1 MGDRIVRTHDHSC
14 SCKEVT
20 GRFGRS
26 SGSREMSANHA
37 ALVVA
42 CGSRGVSMSK
52 PSTDLTILVIDENAI
67 RASIIEEG
75 LNEAGHLNV
84 RVIHEMQGVA
94 RLIETMDPDVIII
107 DIENPNRD
115 MMEHMFQLTRMISR
129 PIAMFVDRS
138 DTAAIEAAVDAGVSA
153 YVVDGLKKERIKPIL
168 DMAVSRFNAF
178 SRLQRELVEARN
190 ALEERKVIERAK
202 GILMKMRGL
211 SEEQA
216 FALLRQTAM
225 NEKKKLADIAQS
237 VVTAAELLL

>member
-1 MGDRIVRTHDHSC
+1 
-14 SCKEVT
+14 
-20 GRFGRS
+20 
-26 SGSREMSANHA
+26 
-37 ALVVA
+37 
-42 CGSRGVSMSK
+42 MSK
-52 PSTDLTILVIDENAI
+52 SSNDLTILVIDENAI

-237 VVTAAELLL
+237 VVTAAGLLL

>member
-1 MGDRIVRTHDHSC
+1 MST
-14 SCKEVT
+14 VT
-20 GRFGRS
+20 
-26 SGSREMSANHA
+26 N
-37 ALVVA
+37 
-42 CGSRGVSMSK
+42 
-52 PSTDLTILVIDENAI
+52 DLTILVIDENAI

-75 LNEAGHLNV
+75 LSEAGHFNV
-84 RVIHEMQGVA
+84 KVIHEMQGVA

-153 YVVDGLKKERIKPIL
+153 YVVDGLKKERVKPIL

-178 SRLQRELVEARN
+178 SRLQRELAEARN

-237 VVTAAELLL
+237 VVTAAGMLL

>member
-1 MGDRIVRTHDHSC
+1 
-14 SCKEVT
+14 
-20 GRFGRS
+20 
-26 SGSREMSANHA
+26 MSAHHA
-37 ALVVA
+37 ALVVV
-42 CGSRGVSMSK
+42 CGGLGVSMSK

-178 SRLQRELVEARN
+178 SRLQRELFEARN

-225 NEKKKLADIAQS
+225 NEKKKLAEIAQS
-237 VVTAAELLL
+237 VVTAAGLLL

>member
-1 MGDRIVRTHDHSC
+1 
-14 SCKEVT
+14 
-20 GRFGRS
+20 
-26 SGSREMSANHA
+26 MSANHA
-37 ALVVA
+37 ALVVV

-178 SRLQRELVEARN
+178 SRLQQELVEARN

-237 VVTAAELLL
+237 VVTAAGLLL

>member
-1 MGDRIVRTHDHSC
+1 
-14 SCKEVT
+14 
-20 GRFGRS
+20 
-26 SGSREMSANHA
+26 MSEHHA

-42 CGSRGVSMSK
+42 CGSRGLSMSK
-52 PSTDLTILVIDENAI
+52 SSTDLTILVIDENAI

-237 VVTAAELLL
+237 VVTAAGLLL

>member
-1 MGDRIVRTHDHSC
+1 
-14 SCKEVT
+14 
-20 GRFGRS
+20 
-26 SGSREMSANHA
+26 
-37 ALVVA
+37 
-42 CGSRGVSMSK
+42 MSK
-52 PSTDLTILVIDENAI
+52 TSTDLTILVIDENAI

-84 RVIHEMQGVA
+84 KVIHEMQGVA
-94 RLIETMDPDVIII
+94 RMIETMDPDVIII

-138 DTAAIEAAVDAGVSA
+138 DSAAIEAAVDAGVSA
-153 YVVDGLKKERIKPIL
+153 YVVDGLKKERVKPIL

-178 SRLQRELVEARN
+178 SRLQRELAEARN

-211 SEEQA
+211 SEEEA
-216 FALLRQTAM
+216 FALMRQTAM

-237 VVTAAELLL
+237 VVTAAGLLL

>member
-1 MGDRIVRTHDHSC
+1 MGKT
-14 SCKEVT
+14 
-20 GRFGRS
+20 
-26 SGSREMSANHA
+26 N
-37 ALVVA
+37 
-42 CGSRGVSMSK
+42 
-52 PSTDLTILVIDENAI
+52 TDLTILVIDENAI

-178 SRLQRELVEARN
+178 SRLQRELLEARN

-211 SEEQA
+211 SEEEA
-216 FALLRQTAM
+216 FTLLRQTAM

-237 VVTAAELLL
+237 VVTAAGLLL

>member
-1 MGDRIVRTHDHSC
+1 
-14 SCKEVT
+14 
-20 GRFGRS
+20 
-26 SGSREMSANHA
+26 
-37 ALVVA
+37 
-42 CGSRGVSMSK
+42 MSK
-52 PSTDLTILVIDENAI
+52 SSTDLTILVIDENAI

-237 VVTAAELLL
+237 VVTAAGLLL